1 MLGQLP
7 TPSLPLCPPPLL
19 LNIVPPAWLL
29 LDSQTS
35 YMSGLP
41 GEVRSPEDKEPSRS
55 RAASAAQPQNNPS
68 STLPHYTPHKQVTKA
83 GIFKEENNFTPSVDR
98 MGWECQQ
105 IYNICIMYTY

>member
-7 TPSLPLCPPPLL
+7 TPSLPLYPPPLL
-19 LNIVPPAWLL
+19 LNIAPPAWLL

-41 GEVRSPEDKEPSRS
+41 REVRSPEDKQPSRS
-55 RAASAAQPQNNPS
+55 CAAFTAQPQDNPS
-68 STLPHYTPHKQVTKA
+68 SALPHYTPHKQVTKA
-83 GIFKEENNFTPSVDR
+83 AIFKKEKNFTPPVDR

-105 IYNICIMYTY
+105 IYNICIMCTY